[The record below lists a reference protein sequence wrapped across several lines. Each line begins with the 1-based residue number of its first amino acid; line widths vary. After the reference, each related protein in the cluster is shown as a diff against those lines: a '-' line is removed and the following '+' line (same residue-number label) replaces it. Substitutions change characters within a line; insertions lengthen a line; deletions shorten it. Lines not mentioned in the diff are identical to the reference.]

1 MPPETKL
8 KKLEELLGI
17 LDASISRAE
26 FESSF
31 KQVLTF
37 VKSHKENT
45 ETELKMIAESVKT
58 AISRIESTASDN
70 YAKTEEKLTKEQE
83 SALNDIQ
90 FKIEALIAEAQQK
103 LDEVKSGEDGIDAD
117 EERVITEVIA
127 RLPAPKEETPA
138 DIANKLETLT
148 GDERRKI
155 SAIHMLREELDRLEK
170 EIKSKNTTVYGGAS
184 GVGVL
189 DEGTTVAVKAHWL
202 NFTGAGVSVSNVGN
216 QTVIQIAGGS
226 GGTPVQDS
234 DVISGT
240 TITLAHAP
248 TTNTLLLYINGQFQH
263 PVTDYTLVGT
273 TISALPAEA
282 DGLTYTVIYEY

>member
-1 MPPETKL
+1 MTDKAQKL
-8 KKLEELLGI
+8 KELLLLLSDSLTKKDFEEAFAKVIEYVKGI
-17 LDASISRAE
+17 NN
-26 FESSF
+26 
-31 KQVLTF
+31 KT
-37 VKSHKENT
+37 EN
-45 ETELKMIAESVKT
+45 ELKTISQAVKT

-90 FKIEALIAEAQQK
+90 FKVEALIAEAQQK
-103 LDEVKSGEDGIDAD
+103 LDEVKSGEDGKDAD
-117 EERVITEVIA
+117 EERMIAEVLANI
-127 RLPAPKEETPA
+127 PAPKEETA
-138 DIANKLETLT
+138 EEVRDLLETLE
-148 GDERRKI
+148 GEDRLKI
-155 SAIHMLREELDRLEK
+155 DAIDKLREELDRLEK

-248 TTNTLLLYINGQFQH
+248 TANTLLLYINGQFQH

>member
-1 MPPETKL
+1 MPKEKL
-8 KKLEELLGI
+8 AKFEELWKLVNE
-17 LDASISRAE
+17 SISRRELE
-26 FESSF
+26 FAVGELMKYVKTIKSTTESDLQTIS
-31 KQVLTF
+31 Q
-37 VKSHKENT
+37 
-45 ETELKMIAESVKT
+45 AVKT

-70 YAKTEEKLTKEQE
+70 YAKTDEKLTKEQE

-103 LDEVKSGEDGIDAD
+103 LDEVKSGEDGKDAD
-117 EERVITEVIA
+117 EERMIAEVLANI
-127 RLPAPKEETPA
+127 PAPKEETA
-138 DIANKLETLT
+138 EEVRDLLETLE
-148 GDERRKI
+148 GEDRLKI
-155 SAIHMLREELDRLEK
+155 DAIDKLREELDRLEK
-170 EIKSKNTTVYGGAS
+170 EIKSKNTTVMGGAR

-189 DEGTTVAVKAHWL
+189 DEGQTVALSAQWL

-248 TTNTLLLYINGQFQH
+248 TANTLLLYINGQFQH

>member
-1 MPPETKL
+1 MLLSDSLTKKDFEEAFSQVVEYV
-8 KKLEELLGI
+8 KKNGKQTEE
-17 LDASISRAE
+17 DV
-26 FESSF
+26 
-31 KQVLTF
+31 KTLTQ
-37 VKSHKENT
+37 T
-45 ETELKMIAESVKT
+45 VKT

-83 SALNDIQ
+83 NALNDIQ

-103 LDEVKSGEDGIDAD
+103 LDEVKSGEDGEDAD
-117 EERVITEVIA
+117 EEAVITEVLA
-127 RLPAPKEETPA
+127 RLPEPKEETA
-138 DIANKLETLT
+138 ETVRDLLETLE
-148 GDERRKI
+148 GEDRLKI
-155 SAIHMLREELDRLEK
+155 DAIDKLREELDRLEK

-263 PVTDYTLVGT
+263 PVTDYTLSGV
-273 TISALPAEA
+273 TISNLPADA

>member
-1 MPPETKL
+1 MTDKAQKL
-8 KKLEELLGI
+8 KELLLLLSDSLTKKDFEEAFAKVIEYVKGI
-17 LDASISRAE
+17 NN
-26 FESSF
+26 
-31 KQVLTF
+31 KT
-37 VKSHKENT
+37 EN
-45 ETELKMIAESVKT
+45 ELKTISQAVKT

-90 FKIEALIAEAQQK
+90 FKVEALIAEAQQK
-103 LDEVKSGEDGIDAD
+103 LDEVKSGDDGEDAD
-117 EERVITEVIA
+117 EERVIAEVIA

-148 GDERRKI
+148 GDERLKI

-248 TTNTLLLYINGQFQH
+248 TANTLLLYINGQFQH
-263 PVTDYTLVGT
+263 PVTDYTLSGT

>member
-1 MPPETKL
+1 MLLSDSLTK
-8 KKLEELLGI
+8 KDFEAAFSKVVEYVKANGQKNTEDI
-17 LDASISRAE
+17 KSISQA
-26 FESSF
+26 
-31 KQVLTF
+31 
-37 VKSHKENT
+37 
-45 ETELKMIAESVKT
+45 VKT

-90 FKIEALIAEAQQK
+90 FKVEALIAEAQQK
-103 LDEVKSGEDGIDAD
+103 LDEVKSGEDGKDAD
-117 EERVITEVIA
+117 EERMIAEVLANI
-127 RLPAPKEETPA
+127 PAPKEETA
-138 DIANKLETLT
+138 EEVRDLLETLE
-148 GDERRKI
+148 GEDRLKI
-155 SAIHMLREELDRLEK
+155 DAIDKLREELDRLEK

-189 DEGTTVAVKAHWL
+189 DEGTTIAVKAHWL

>member
-1 MPPETKL
+1 MTDKAQKL
-8 KKLEELLGI
+8 KELLLLLSDSLTKKDFEEAFAKVIEYVKGI
-17 LDASISRAE
+17 NN
-26 FESSF
+26 
-31 KQVLTF
+31 KT
-37 VKSHKENT
+37 EN
-45 ETELKMIAESVKT
+45 ELKTISQAVKT

-90 FKIEALIAEAQQK
+90 FKVEALIAEAQQK
-103 LDEVKSGEDGIDAD
+103 LDEVKSGDDGEDAD
-117 EERVITEVIA
+117 EERVIAEVIA

-148 GDERRKI
+148 GDERLKI

-248 TTNTLLLYINGQFQH
+248 TANTLLLYINGQFQH